1 MAPRCFP
8 GSIPVSQRSKRERRR
23 LPWNPASAPRLPE
36 TLARRSRLSRVWRGA
51 DMSPLIKLPPGLA
64 SEALQIHPA
73 WKLQIFCVY
82 PLGIMRERSYH
93 GGLSFS
99 AKMQIEAED
108 GV

>member
-51 DMSPLIKLPPGLA
+51 DVLPLINLTPWARAGGLA
-64 SEALQIHPA
+64 DSSGMEIANFLRLPA
-73 WKLQIFCVY
+73 WHY
-82 PLGIMRERSYH
+82 
-93 GGLSFS
+93 
-99 AKMQIEAED
+99 A
-108 GV
+108 